1 MDLSRERVLFYSV
14 DLDELSNIRSEVR
27 EFLGEEC
34 PDLIK
39 GRIVFCL
46 DEAMTN
52 VIEHGFSGPN
62 DSRIELRMK
71 RNKRNWKFSILD
83 EGVPFDPTKEKS
95 ETWKELYESGADGGF
110 GLRSIKKVMIVR
122 YQRLKNPPRNKLT
135 LIHTRDSNDQE

>member
-1 MDLSRERVLFYSV
+1 MDPFLEKVLLYSV
-14 DLDELSNIRSEVR
+14 DLDELSKIRSEVR

-34 PDLIK
+34 ADIVK

-52 VIEHGFSGPN
+52 VIEHGFSEPN
-62 DSRIELRMK
+62 QSKIELRMK
-71 RNKRNWKFSILD
+71 KNKRSWKFSILD
-83 EGVPFDPTKEKS
+83 EGIPFDPTKEKS

-110 GLRSIKKVMIVR
+110 GLRSIKKIMVVR

-135 LIHTRDSNDQE
+135 LIHTRE

>member
-1 MDLSRERVLFYSV
+1 MDPSQEKIQLYSV
-14 DLDELSNIRSEVR
+14 DLDELSKIRSEVR

-34 PDLIK
+34 ADIVK

-52 VIEHGFSGPN
+52 VIEHGFSEPN
-62 DSRIELRMK
+62 HSKIELRMK
-71 RNKRNWKFSILD
+71 KNKRSWKFSILD
-83 EGVPFDPTKEKS
+83 EGIPFDPTKEKS

-110 GLRSIKKVMIVR
+110 GLRSIKKIMVVR

-135 LIHTRDSNDQE
+135 LIHTRE

>member
-1 MDLSRERVLFYSV
+1 MSSSRESICHFSV
-14 DLDELSNIRSEVR
+14 DLDELSNIREEVR
-27 EFLGEEC
+27 RFLGEEC
-34 PDLIK
+34 TDIVK

-52 VIEHGFSGPN
+52 VIEHGFTEPN
-62 DSRIELRMK
+62 SSKIELRMK

-83 EGVPFDPTKEKS
+83 EGVAFDPTKEKS

-135 LIHTRDSNDQE
+135 LIHTRD